1 MKKLCANI
9 SSRPG
14 TESSLDLTYTTIQL
28 SNKDSQ
34 KKGII

>member
-1 MKKLCANI
+1 MKKLCPNI

-28 SNKDSQ
+28 SNKGQPEESL
-34 KKGII
+34 K